1 MATLAILVPNLC
13 GGGAERAMLNLARG
27 FSERGISVDLVLIQ
41 AEGAYLSQ
49 VPSNVRIVNLGKQRV
64 LSSVFDLI
72 TYLKQERPN
81 TLLATLPEP
90 SILAIWARLLS
101 GVSTRIVVNV
111 QNNTS
116 QEAENSSR
124 FKDQMTRR
132 LVSWFFPWA
141 DAIVAVSQGV
151 AEDLKQM
158 GLSHSQ
164 IHVIHNPVVTPE
176 LLARSQESIDHPWFA
191 SGEPPV
197 ILAVGR
203 LTKQKDFPTLLNAFA
218 QVRHHRSIRLMIL
231 GEGEDR
237 SHLEALAKE
246 LDVAEDILLPGFAP
260 NPFAY
265 MAKASVFVLSS
276 LFEGLPTVLIE
287 AMAVGTPVV
296 STNCKSGPVEIL
308 DQGQFGALTT
318 VGNVEELSQAI
329 LQTLDN
335 PAKVQV
341 LQQRAQEYSLQRS
354 LDKYADVLQVEPITN
369 NQGTV
374 PYTAL

>member
-1 MATLAILVPNLC
+1 MTTLAILVPNLC

-41 AEGAYLSQ
+41 AKGAYLNQ

-64 LSSVFDLI
+64 LLSVFDLI
-72 TYLKQERPN
+72 AYLKRERPN
-81 TLLATLPEP
+81 ALLATLPEP
-90 SILAIWARLLS
+90 SILAVWARLLS
-101 GVSTRIVVNV
+101 GVSTRIVVNM

-124 FKDQMTRR
+124 LKDRMTRR
-132 LVSWFFPWA
+132 LVNWFFPWA

-158 GLSHSQ
+158 GLSSSQ

-176 LLARSQESIDHPWFA
+176 LFARSQEPVDHSWFA
-191 SGEPPV
+191 FGEPPV

-203 LTKQKDFPTLLNAFA
+203 LTKQKDFPTLLKAFV
-218 QVRHHRSIRLMIL
+218 QVRHHRAIRLMIL

-237 SHLEALAKE
+237 SSLEALAKE
-246 LDVAEDILLPGFAP
+246 LGVAEDISLPGFAP

-296 STNCKSGPVEIL
+296 STNCKSGPMEIL

-318 VGNVEELSQAI
+318 VGHVEELSQAI

-341 LQQRAQEYSLQRS
+341 LQQRAQEYTLERS
-354 LDKYADVLQVEPITN
+354 LDKYADVLQVDPIIN
-369 NQGTV
+369 NQAVV
-374 PYTAL
+374 PYMAP

>member
-1 MATLAILVPNLC
+1 MTTLAILVPNLC
-13 GGGAERAMLNLARG
+13 GGGAERAMLNLACG

-72 TYLKQERPN
+72 AYLKRERPKA
-81 TLLATLPEP
+81 LLATLPEP
-90 SILAIWARLLS
+90 SILAVCARLLS

-116 QEAENSSR
+116 QEAENSSSL
-124 FKDQMTRR
+124 KDRMTRR
-132 LVSWFFPWA
+132 FVNWFFPWA

-158 GLSHSQ
+158 GLSNSQ
-164 IHVIHNPVVTPE
+164 IDVIHNPVVTPE
-176 LLARSQESIDHPWFA
+176 LLARSQESVEHPWFTF
-191 SGEPPV
+191 GEPPV

-203 LTKQKDFPTLLNAFA
+203 LTKQKDFPTLLKAFA

-231 GEGEDR
+231 GEGEER
-237 SHLEALAKE
+237 SRLEALAQE
-246 LDVAEDILLPGFAP
+246 LEVTEDISLPGFET

-296 STNCKSGPVEIL
+296 STNCKSGPMEIL
-308 DQGQFGALTT
+308 DQGRFGPLTT

-329 LQTLDN
+329 LQTLDH

-341 LQQRAQEYSLQRS
+341 LQQRAQEYSLERS
-354 LDKYADVLQVEPITN
+354 LDQYADVLQVTPTTN
-369 NQGTV
+369 SQSAV
-374 PYTAL
+374 PYTIP